1 MKSTKSMTIRLSADQ
16 AEALEM
22 LAEVERS
29 AISDVIRAAIS
40 DHIEVRRRDP
50 HFQEGLRERI
60 KRAQQLLERQ
70 ATEN

>member
-1 MKSTKSMTIRLSADQ
+1 L
-16 AEALEM
+16 
-22 LAEVERS
+22 

-60 KRAQQLLERQ
+60 KRAEQLLERQ
-70 ATEN
+70 AAVT